1 MTQHSIVFIVLDT
14 VRRDRL
20 SVYNDDIEF
29 TDHLDAFA
37 DEAAVYENAV
47 AQAPWTLPSH
57 ASMFT
62 GAYPWEHGAT
72 QQNLYLETDSDLL
85 AERFQDAG
93 YRTMLASYNVYLSS
107 DFGIV
112 DGFDTVENFGADL
125 VPDVVQRLWNRIIV
139 SNRFAWLKRHI
150 NRAANRLFH
159 SRFNEVANPAAV
171 VDRSRAF
178 IADAAADDAN
188 FFLFVNF
195 MEAHEPY
202 FPSESYRDRHAPDV
216 APDEIEQDPGR
227 IISSG
232 EGAYDALSTLYDA
245 SVDELDDAVGDLLA
259 VIDDLDD
266 EPIVIICADHGQL
279 LGEDGMYGHQFSV
292 AEELVHVPLLVRGPG
307 IDAGRTAEQLELRQL
322 YDAIPRWAGLTVA
335 EPPVETADIALGGY
349 AFPDLASKT
358 LTAAARER
366 YYQQLRFG
374 RRNGK
379 KLTETTR
386 SAGDPE
392 QETIDLVTGTT
403 VAPDDALVDAVTDI
417 GTAEAGTSIAEKD
430 EQVKDRLEDLGY
442 M

>member
-1 MTQHSIVFIVLDT
+1 MSEPAPHASMKTLL
-14 VRRDRL
+14 L
-20 SVYNDDIEF
+20 SFFPAYPPDSG
-29 TDHLDAFA
+29 A
-37 DEAAVYENAV
+37 AAVTYNCARHMPGQSWLV
-47 AQAPWTLPSH
+47 QMAQAPGRQTLGEGLELITLPWTDARLAKLANFHRRIREMVAWCRHVDPDLIVLEGASWAVYH
-57 ASMFT
+57 ALLLRALRRAKLS
-62 GAYPWEHGAT
+62 AEIVYHAHNVEYHLRRQKHGRLVTALT
-72 QQNLYLETDSDLL
+72 HWAEGRLIRDADRAFACSPVDQDEFERLYGSRPGLL
-85 AERFQDAG
+85 PNGVDFERFDQ
-93 YRTMLASYNVYLSS
+93 
-107 DFGIV
+107 
-112 DGFDTVENFGADL
+112 
-125 VPDVVQRLWNRIIV
+125 
-139 SNRFAWLKRHI
+139 
-150 NRAANRLFH
+150 
-159 SRFNEVANPAAV
+159 
-171 VDRSRAF
+171 
-178 IADAAADDAN
+178 
-188 FFLFVNF
+188 
-195 MEAHEPY
+195 
-202 FPSESYRDRHAPDV
+202 V